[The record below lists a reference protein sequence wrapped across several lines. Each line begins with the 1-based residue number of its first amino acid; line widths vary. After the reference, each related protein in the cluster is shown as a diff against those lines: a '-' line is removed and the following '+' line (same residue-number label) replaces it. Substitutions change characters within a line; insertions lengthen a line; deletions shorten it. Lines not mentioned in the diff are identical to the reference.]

1 MNQTYQSISND
12 GSHRT
17 RDGNITIN
25 KRVKTFATRKGRA
38 PRNMMPILR
47 PETAEH
53 TLRQLPTGGVHAPT
67 ASPITSITPNNM
79 GDPPAEIIIGKK
91 IGVNKSI
98 AGLTSINVPA
108 NRIINII
115 SINSQKSDRSNPST
129 EYAKSSGNL
138 SYARIQMN
146 NLENAIMIMILALV
160 RIE

>member
-1 MNQTYQSISND
+1 MRPLKVQKHINTLIMNQTYQSINND

-17 RDGNITIN
+17 REGNNTIN
-25 KRVKTFATRKGRA
+25 KRVKTFAARKGRA

-67 ASPITSITPNNM
+67 ASPITSTTPNNM
-79 GDPPAEIIIGKK
+79 GEPPAEIIIGKK
-91 IGVNKSI
+91 IGVSKSI

-108 NRIINII
+108 NSIITII
-115 SINSQKSDRSNPST
+115 RSISQKSDRSKLST

-138 SYARIQMN
+138 S
-146 NLENAIMIMILALV
+146 
-160 RIE
+160 